1 MKYEYA
7 GVSGFSAPFHR
18 RGKEGADMEEQ
29 NRKKITLWI
38 RPDILSRMDGW
49 LESDNCKSR
58 GEFTEK
64 ALRFYMG
71 HLSSEDTSEYLSK
84 ALVSTLLGIE
94 ADNENRMRSLIFK
107 LCVEVGMA
115 VHTVAAHFKTDR
127 IDQRELR
134 RYVVDEVKRTN
145 GQVSFDRA
153 LEQQRKL
160 PNDECQE

>member
-1 MKYEYA
+1 
-7 GVSGFSAPFHR
+7 
-18 RGKEGADMEEQ
+18 
-29 NRKKITLWI
+29 
-38 RPDILSRMDGW
+38 
-49 LESDNCKSR
+49 
-58 GEFTEK
+58 
-64 ALRFYMG
+64 MG

-84 ALVSTLLGIE
+84 ALVSTLRGVE

-160 PNDECQE
+160 PNDEWQE

>member
-84 ALVSTLLGIE
+84 ALVSTG
-94 ADNENRMRSLIFK
+94 AGS
-107 LCVEVGMA
+107 
-115 VHTVAAHFKTDR
+115 
-127 IDQRELR
+127 
-134 RYVVDEVKRTN
+134 KRTTKTGCEVLFSN
-145 GQVSFDRA
+145 CAWRLVWPSTQ
-153 LEQQRKL
+153 
-160 PNDECQE
+160 